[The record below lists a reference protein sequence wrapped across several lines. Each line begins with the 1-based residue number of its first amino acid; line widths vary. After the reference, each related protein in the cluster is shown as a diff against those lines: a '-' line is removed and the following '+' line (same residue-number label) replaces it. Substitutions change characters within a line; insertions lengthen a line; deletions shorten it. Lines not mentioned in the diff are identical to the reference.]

1 MTAGRV
7 VIVSTVAGE
16 RRVMAKRSPHSF
28 KKWQKE
34 VKRKQKAQEKM
45 ARRQSKKAWA
55 DDANKLGTDVGTAE
69 GANGG
74 KEAEGVNGG
83 KEEG

>member
-1 MTAGRV
+1 
-7 VIVSTVAGE
+7 
-16 RRVMAKRSPHSF
+16 MAKRSPHSF

>member
-1 MTAGRV
+1 VTAGRV
-7 VIVSTVAGE
+7 VIVPTVAGE

-45 ARRQSKKAWA
+45 ARRQGKKAWA
-55 DDANKLGTDVGTAE
+55 DDANKPDTDVG
-69 GANGG
+69 N
-74 KEAEGVNGG
+74 AEGVNGG
-83 KEEG
+83 KEEE

>member
-1 MTAGRV
+1 VTAGRV
-7 VIVSTVAGE
+7 VIVPTVAGE

-45 ARRQSKKAWA
+45 ARRQGKKAWA
-55 DDANKLGTDVGTAE
+55 DDANKLGTDVGNTE
-69 GANGG
+69 GL
-74 KEAEGVNGG
+74 NGG
-83 KEEG
+83 KEEE